1 MDMVGQT
8 ELDQAL
14 EISRKTREAVL
25 FGNNTIEKNLQGF
38 YTVAQI
44 LGREKDM
51 QWAQSEL
58 EGYKSNYPD
67 YRKNV
72 ARNFS
77 FKQIFLIELVEDDTL
92 RYVCDLD
99 INTIEKNLDEK
110 QKYFSVYILTET
122 EFEHIK
128 DYLKTH
134 YPQKDILFMTKE
146 NMTWRYNLTDL
157 NKIMNSVKHVLMDRL
172 NKMIAEITYGKIPK
186 GIFHRFQNNVNAI
199 LADSNPSAISALNIA
214 YEGLGQSED
223 PERISNVAFGCKRLI
238 KAVADQL
245 FPPQEEQYKPKNGE
259 NFKVGKEQFLNRLKA
274 YVDSVNSPNRK
285 FLIRKIQLLRDLYG
299 EIPESINK
307 GTHSTINN
315 SDAEMLVI
323 YTYIILGDIILEKN
337 YVNR

>member
-1 MDMVGQT
+1 MVVQT

-14 EISRKTREAVL
+14 EISRKIREAAL
-25 FGNNTIEKNLQGF
+25 FGNSTIEKNLHGF

-51 QWAQSEL
+51 HWAQSEL
-58 EGYKSNYPD
+58 EGYTSDYPD
-67 YRKNV
+67 YRKN
-72 ARNFS
+72 ATRDFFS
-77 FKQIFLIELVEDDTL
+77 MQIHLVELTEDVAL
-92 RYVCDLD
+92 RSVCNLS

-110 QKYFSVYILTET
+110 QKYFSSYILTET

-134 YPQKDILFMTKE
+134 YPQKDIHFMTKE
-146 NMTWRYNLTDL
+146 NMIWRYNLDNL
-157 NKIMNSVKHVLMDRL
+157 NKIMNSVKHVLIHRL

-186 GIFHRFQNNVNAI
+186 GIFHKFQNNVDTI
-199 LADSNPSAISALNIA
+199 LTDSNPSAISELNIA

-223 PERISNVAFGCKRLI
+223 PERISHVAFGCRRLI

-245 FPPQEEQYKPKNGE
+245 FPPQEEQYTPKNGE
-259 NFKVGKEQFLNRLKA
+259 NFKVGKEQFLNRLQA

-285 FLIRKIQLLRDLYG
+285 FLVRKIQLLKDLYG

-307 GTHSTINN
+307 GTHSTIRN

-337 YVNR
+337 YVNK

>member
-1 MDMVGQT
+1 MTGQT

-25 FGNNTIEKNLQGF
+25 FGNSTIEKNLQGF

-51 QWAQSEL
+51 HWAQSEL
-58 EGYKSNYPD
+58 EGYKSDYPD
-67 YRKNV
+67 YRKNI

-77 FKQIFLIELVEDDTL
+77 FNLTPLVELVADYTL
-92 RYVCDLD
+92 RDVCDLS

-110 QKYFSVYILTET
+110 QKYSSRYVLTET
-122 EFEHIK
+122 KFERIK
-128 DYLKTH
+128 DYLRTH
-134 YPQKDILFMTKE
+134 YPQTDILFMTKE
-146 NMTWRYNLTDL
+146 NTFWEYNPTAL
-157 NKIMNSVKHVLMDRL
+157 NEIINSVKFELIDRL
-172 NKMIAEITYGKIPK
+172 NKMIAKITYGKIPK
-186 GIFHRFQNNVNAI
+186 GIFQRFQNNVNAI
-199 LADSNPSAISALNIA
+199 LTDSNSSAISALNIA

-245 FPPQEEQYKPKNGE
+245 FPPQEEQYKAKNGE
-259 NFKVGKEQFLNRLKA
+259 SFNVGEEQFLNRLQA
-274 YVDSVNSPNRK
+274 YVDSVDSPNRR
-285 FLIRKIQLLRDLYG
+285 FLVRKIQLLRDLYG
-299 EIPESINK
+299 EVPESINK
-307 GTHSTINN
+307 GTHLTIKN

-337 YVNR
+337 YVNK